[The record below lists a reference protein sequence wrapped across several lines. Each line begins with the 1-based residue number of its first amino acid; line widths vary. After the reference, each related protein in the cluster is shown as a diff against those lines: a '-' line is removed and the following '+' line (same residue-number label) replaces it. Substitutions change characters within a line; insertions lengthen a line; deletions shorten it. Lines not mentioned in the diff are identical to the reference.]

1 MKYQKI
7 LKWLIPWIGF
17 LGFVA
22 ASAGLFWPSGGQPYE
37 IRTLRGETVMISGQ
51 GLYRYDS
58 VNYAAQAKGQDVVT
72 LVVTLPLLVL
82 STWYAFRG
90 SLRGRLLLT
99 GTIGY
104 FLYTY
109 AMMVFGIAFNE
120 LFLLYV
126 ALFILSLYA
135 FILSMMSF
143 NLSELPRHFS
153 TRLPRRGIAI
163 EMFAAGGFL
172 LLAWLSR
179 ILPPLLHNQPPVG
192 IENTTTLVVQ
202 GMDLGI
208 IVPLTFLSA
217 ILLLRRSA
225 WGYLLASVALM
236 KFVTYATAVSAMAV
250 SMILAGVKINPV
262 EAVVFP
268 TLTLVNLIMAILL
281 LQNIDMSEVAPLPA

>member
-1 MKYQKI
+1 MKNQSILQKLVI
-7 LKWLIPWIGF
+7 LIGILGLI
-17 LGFVA
+17 A
-22 ASAGLFWPSGGQPYE
+22 AVAGLFWPGNGQPYE
-37 IRTLRGETVMISGQ
+37 FHTLRGETVMISGQ

-58 VNYAAQAKGQDVVT
+58 INYAAQAKGQDVVT
-72 LVVTLPLLVL
+72 IVLTLPLLAS
-82 STWYAFRG
+82 STWFAFRG

-109 AMMVFGIAFNE
+109 AMMVFGMAFNE
-120 LFLLYV
+120 LFLVYV

-143 NLSELPRHFS
+143 NLDELPQHFS
-153 TRLPRRGIAI
+153 ERLPRRGIAI
-163 EMFAAGGFL
+163 ELFAAGGFL

-179 ILPPLLHNQPPVG
+179 IVLPTLQNQPPVG
-192 IENTTTLVVQ
+192 LENTTTLVVQ

-217 ILLLRRSA
+217 ILLLRRNP
-225 WGYLLASVALM
+225 WGYLLASVALL
-236 KFVTYATAVSAMAV
+236 KFVTYATAVSAMAL
-250 SMILAGVKINPV
+250 SMVLAGVGISPV

-268 TLTLVNLIMAILL
+268 TLTLINLVMAFLL
-281 LQNIDMSEVAPLPA
+281 LKNIDARKIILVPV